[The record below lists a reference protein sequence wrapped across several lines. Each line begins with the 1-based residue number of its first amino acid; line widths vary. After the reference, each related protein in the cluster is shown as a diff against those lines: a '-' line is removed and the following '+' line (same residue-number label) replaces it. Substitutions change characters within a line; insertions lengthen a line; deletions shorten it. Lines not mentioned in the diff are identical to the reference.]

1 MTDHKYRLRVCMLY
15 DFKQGK
21 TAAESHCSL
30 CNAFGEDVISE
41 RQCRRWFDRFHN
53 GDESL
58 EYEEYQRRRQAVDN
72 NALKEA
78 VESDPCQTTRA
89 LAQMYGCDQNTIA
102 NHLHPRKTNRQGK
115 WIPHQLSDANKAA
128 LV

>member
-1 MTDHKYRLRVCMLY
+1 MADQKYRLRVCMLY

-21 TAAESHCSL
+21 TAAKSHRSL
-30 CNAFGEDVISE
+30 CNAFGEDAISE

-58 EYEEYQRRRQAVDN
+58 EEEEHQRRRQAVDSD
-72 NALKEA
+72 ALKEA

-89 LAQMYGCDQNTIA
+89 LAQMYGCDQKTIVNQMHA
-102 NHLHPRKTNRQGK
+102 MGKTNRQGK
-115 WIPHQLSDANKAA
+115 WIPH
-128 LV
+128 